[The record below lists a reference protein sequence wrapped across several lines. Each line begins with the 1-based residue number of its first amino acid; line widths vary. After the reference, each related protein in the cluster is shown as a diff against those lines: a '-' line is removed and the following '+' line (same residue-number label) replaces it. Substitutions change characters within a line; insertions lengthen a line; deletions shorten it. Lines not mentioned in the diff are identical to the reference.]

1 MRPPAPVVGR
11 RHSPSAP
18 MGKGGGMRRVLA
30 APLAAAV
37 VVTGCTTGR
46 GNGANRPPPTA
57 TPTPTGPTAVQP
69 LTVALPLIERSV
81 ERERGLRFKHP
92 VKVKLLGRKAFVRKL
107 RKGEGQPKPAEVEQL
122 TATLAALGLIS
133 PRLDVVKAFRTA
145 YDVGTLGF
153 YDFKDKRLYV
163 RGTRATPGVRAV
175 LSHELTHALDDQW
188 FGLRRS
194 ELRKDNQEKDLAFTA
209 LNEGD
214 AERTRVAYE
223 ATLTKADRKIAQ
235 QEEGDQSAPP
245 HVPQVVLL
253 LIAFPYIVG
262 PRFVN
267 TLFARGG
274 TKEIDRAF
282 RNPPVSSEQLIDFDS
297 YFTHDTPKHVA
308 TPAADGVRVDH
319 SDLGYIGLL
328 LMFQKKL
335 DQATAHAAVAGWGGD
350 QYVTWRA
357 GDHRWCL
364 RDTVVTDYGFASQQ
378 LERALRQWVDRS
390 NGRARLESTGARTT
404 FVSCSS

>member
-1 MRPPAPVVGR
+1 MRRRAPVAGR
-11 RHSPSAP
+11 RHGPSAH
-18 MGKGGGMRRVLA
+18 MRGGGGMRRVLA
-30 APLAAAV
+30 AALAAAA
-37 VVTGCTTGR
+37 VVTGCTTGA
-46 GNGANRPPPTA
+46 GNGAARPTPTPTA
-57 TPTPTGPTAVQP
+57 TPTGPTSVQR
-69 LTVALPLIERSV
+69 LTVALPAIERFV
-81 ERERGLRFKHP
+81 EKERGLRFKRP
-92 VKVKLLGRKAFVRKL
+92 VKVKLLGERPFVAKL
-107 RKGEGQPKPAEVEQL
+107 RKSEGQPKPAEVEQM

-145 YDVGTLGF
+145 YDAGTLGF

-188 FGLRRS
+188 FGLLRPG
-194 ELRKDNQEKDLAFTA
+194 LRKDNQEKDLAFTA
-209 LNEGD
+209 LSEGD
-214 AERTRVAYE
+214 AERTRIAYE
-223 ATLTKADRKIAQ
+223 ATMTKADQ
-235 QEEGDQSAPP
+235 QAAKREEGDSAAPP

-267 TLFARGG
+267 TLFTRGG

-282 RNPPVSSEQLIDFDS
+282 RTPPVSSEQLIDFDA
-297 YFTHDTPKHVA
+297 YFAHDAPKPVA

-335 DQATAHAAVAGWGGD
+335 DQDTAHAAVAGWGGD
-350 QYVTWRA
+350 QQVTWRA

-364 RDTVVTDYGFASQQ
+364 LDTVVSDYGFAAQQ
-378 LERALRQWVDRS
+378 LARALQLWVARS
-390 NGRARLESTGARTT
+390 NGRARLESSGARTT

>member
-1 MRPPAPVVGR
+1 IRKAWR
-11 RHSPSAP
+11 
-18 MGKGGGMRRVLA
+18 MRRVLA
-30 APLAAAV
+30 AALAAAV
-37 VVTGCTTGR
+37 IVTGCTTGSGR
-46 GNGANRPPPTA
+46 RAA
-57 TPTPTGPTAVQP
+57 TPTPSPTVTATGPTAVQP
-69 LTVALPLIERSV
+69 LKVALPAIERFV
-81 ERERGLRFKHP
+81 EQERGLRFKHP
-92 VKVKLLGRKAFVRKL
+92 VKVKLLGERAFVAKL

-188 FGLRRS
+188 FGLLRPG
-194 ELRKDNQEKDLAFTA
+194 LRKDNQEKDLAFTA
-209 LNEGD
+209 LSEGD
-214 AERTRVAYE
+214 AERTRIAYE
-223 ATLTKADRKIAQ
+223 ATMTKADQ
-235 QEEGDQSAPP
+235 QAAKREEGDSVAPP

-267 TLFARGG
+267 TLFTRGG

-282 RNPPVSSEQLIDFDS
+282 RTPPVSSEQLIDFDA
-297 YFTHDTPKHVA
+297 YFAHDAPKHVE
-308 TPAADGVRVDH
+308 TPTADGVRVDH
-319 SDLGYIGLL
+319 SDLGFIGLL
-328 LMFQKKL
+328 LMFQKTL

-364 RDTVVTDYGFASQQ
+364 RDTAVTDYAFAAQQ
-378 LERALRQWVDRS
+378 LKHATQQWVARS
-390 NGRARLESTGARTT
+390 NGHAHL
-404 FVSCSS
+404 

>member
-1 MRPPAPVVGR
+1 MRKAWR
-11 RHSPSAP
+11 
-18 MGKGGGMRRVLA
+18 MRRVLA
-30 APLAAAV
+30 AALAAAV
-37 VVTGCTTGR
+37 IVTGCTTGSGR
-46 GNGANRPPPTA
+46 RAARP
-57 TPTPTGPTAVQP
+57 TPTPTVTATGPTAVQR
-69 LTVALPLIERSV
+69 LTVALPAIERFV
-81 ERERGLRFKHP
+81 EKERGLRFKRP
-92 VKVKLLGRKAFVRKL
+92 VKVKLLGERAFVAKL
-107 RKGEGQPKPAEVEQL
+107 RRSEGQPKPAEVEQM

-145 YDVGTLGF
+145 YDAGTLGF

-188 FGLRRS
+188 FGLRRP
-194 ELRKDNQEKDLAFTA
+194 ELRKDNQEKDLACTA
-209 LNEGD
+209 LSEGD

-223 ATLTKADRKIAQ
+223 AAMTKADRRIAQ
-235 QEEGDQSAPP
+235 REEGDQSAPP

-282 RNPPVSSEQLIDFDS
+282 RAPPVSSEQLIDFDA
-297 YFTHDTPKHVA
+297 YFTHDAPKHVA

-350 QYVTWRA
+350 QYATWRA

-364 RDTVVTDYGFASQQ
+364 RDTVLTDYGFASQQ
-378 LERALRQWVDRS
+378 LGRALRQWVDGS

>member
-1 MRPPAPVVGR
+1 
-11 RHSPSAP
+11 
-18 MGKGGGMRRVLA
+18 MRRVLA
-30 APLAAAV
+30 AALAAAV
-37 VVTGCTTGR
+37 IVTGCTTGSGR
-46 GNGANRPPPTA
+46 RAA
-57 TPTPTGPTAVQP
+57 TPTPSPTVTATGPTAVQP
-69 LTVALPLIERSV
+69 LKVALPAIERFV
-81 ERERGLRFKHP
+81 EKERGLRFKHP
-92 VKVKLLGRKAFVRKL
+92 VKVNLLGERAFVAKL

-175 LSHELTHALDDQW
+175 LSHELTHALDDQR

-209 LNEGD
+209 LSEGD

-223 ATLTKADRKIAQ
+223 STLTKADRKIAQ

-267 TLFARGG
+267 TLVAKGG
-274 TKEIDRAF
+274 TKEIDAAF
-282 RNPPVSSEQLIDFDS
+282 RNPPVSSEQLIDVDA
-297 YFTHDTPKHVA
+297 YFSQDAPKPVA
-308 TPAADGVRVDH
+308 TPRSDGVRVDH

-328 LMFQKKL
+328 LMLQRRVSQ
-335 DQATAHAAVAGWGGD
+335 DIAHQAVAGWGGD

-364 RDTVVTDYGFASQQ
+364 RDTVVSDYALAAQQ
-378 LERALRQWVDRS
+378 LDEALRQWVAAS
-390 NGRARLESTGARTT
+390 GGRARLESTGAHTT

>member
-1 MRPPAPVVGR
+1 MRKAW
-11 RHSPSAP
+11 
-18 MGKGGGMRRVLA
+18 GMRRVLA
-30 APLAAAV
+30 AALAAAV
-37 VVTGCTTGR
+37 IVTGCTTGSGR
-46 GNGANRPPPTA
+46 GAA
-57 TPTPTGPTAVQP
+57 TPTPTVTATGPTAVQP
-69 LTVALPLIERSV
+69 LRVALPAIERFV
-81 ERERGLRFKHP
+81 EKERGLRFKHA
-92 VKVKLLGRKAFVRKL
+92 VRVRLLGERAFVAKL
-107 RKGEGQPKPAEVEQL
+107 RKGQGQPKPAEVEQQ

-145 YDVGTLGF
+145 YDAGTLGF

-188 FGLRRS
+188 FDLRRPA
-194 ELRKDNQEKDLAFTA
+194 LNRDNQEKELAFTA
-209 LNEGD
+209 LSEGD
-214 AERTRVAYE
+214 AERTRLAYE
-223 ATLTKADRKIAQ
+223 AAMTKADRQTAEH
-235 QEEGDQSAPP
+235 EEGDTSAPP

-282 RNPPVSSEQLIDFDS
+282 RAPPVSSEQLIDFDA
-297 YFTHDTPKHVA
+297 YFTHDAPKHVA

-335 DQATAHAAVAGWGGD
+335 DQATAHAAVAAGVAISTPPGAP
-350 QYVTWRA
+350 VTIA
-357 GDHRWCL
+357 GACA
-364 RDTVVTDYGFASQQ
+364 TQSSPTTGSP
-378 LERALRQWVDRS
+378 RS
-390 NGRARLESTGARTT
+390 S
-404 FVSCSS
+404 

>member
-1 MRPPAPVVGR
+1 VHR
-11 RHSPSAP
+11 
-18 MGKGGGMRRVLA
+18 
-30 APLAAAV
+30 PLAAALAAALAAGAV
-37 VVTGCTTGR
+37 SGCTATSSGDHPNGPSSTASATG
-46 GNGANRPPPTA
+46 GV
-57 TPTPTGPTAVQP
+57 TAVQP
-69 LTVALPLIERSV
+69 LRVALPAIERFV
-81 ERERGLRFKHP
+81 EKERGLRFKHA
-92 VKVKLLGRKAFVRKL
+92 VKVKLLGEHAFVAKL
-107 RKGEGQPKPAEVEQL
+107 RKSEGQPKPAEVEQL
-122 TATLAALGLIS
+122 TSTLAALGLIS

-188 FGLRRS
+188 FDLRRPQ
-194 ELRKDNQEKDLAFTA
+194 LRKDNQEKSLAFTA
-209 LNEGD
+209 LSEGD

-223 ATLTKADRKIAQ
+223 ATMTKADRKAAEH
-235 QEEGDQSAPP
+235 EEGDQAAPP
-245 HVPQVVLL
+245 HVPQTVLI

-262 PRFVN
+262 PQFVN
-267 TLFARGG
+267 TLYAHGG

-282 RNPPVSSEQLIDFDS
+282 RAPPVSSEQLIDVDA
-297 YFTHDTPKHVA
+297 YFSHDTPKHVA
-308 TPAADGVRVDH
+308 TPRSDGVRVDH
-319 SDLGYIGLL
+319 SDLGFIGLL

-335 DQATAHAAVAGWGGD
+335 DQGTAHAAVAGWGGD

-364 RDTVVTDYGFASQQ
+364 RDTAVTDYAFAAQQ
-378 LERALRQWVDRS
+378 LKHATQQWVARS
-390 NGRARLESTGARTT
+390 NGHAHLESSGAGVT